1 MARPAAATSAAI
13 VSRRAL
19 DAGGGGAGSPS
30 IPRASGGVVGGRV
43 LDMDLQT
50 PFVVQHE
57 LDGNE
62 EPLAEGARI
71 ELRVLA
77 VHAGGG
83 EAACG
88 QGGLE
93 HEPER
98 HRAARLLRDERVARA
113 VAAVAERD
121 LGIAGAQALY
131 SEAVPRDGRLRPE
144 PQAVAQRVRLG
155 AEQAVDE
162 RRDDHGGGPGLV
174 RADADAAALGAV
186 QHL

>member
-1 MARPAAATSAAI
+1 MARPAAATSTAI
-13 VSRRAL
+13 VNRRAL

-30 IPRASGGVVGGRV
+30 IPRASGGVVGGIV
-43 LDMDLQT
+43 FDMDLQT
-50 PFVVQHE
+50 PFVVQHD

-62 EPLAEGARI
+62 EPLAKGARV
-71 ELRVLA
+71 ELRVPA

-83 EAACG
+83 DAACG

-121 LGIAGAQALY
+121 LCVADAQALDVQP
-131 SEAVPRDGRLRPE
+131 VPRGGRLRPE
-144 PQAVAQRVRLG
+144 
-155 AEQAVDE
+155 
-162 RRDDHGGGPGLV
+162 
-174 RADADAAALGAV
+174 
-186 QHL
+186 

>member
-1 MARPAAATSAAI
+1 MARPAAATSAAMI
-13 VSRRAL
+13 SRRAL

-30 IPRASGGVVGGRV
+30 IPRASGGVVGGSV
-43 LDMDLQT
+43 FDIDLQT

-71 ELRVLA
+71 ELRVPA
-77 VHAGGG
+77 IHAGGG

-98 HRAARLLRDERVARA
+98 RCAARLLRDERVARA

-121 LGIAGAQALY
+121 LGLADAQALRIQP
-131 SEAVPRDGRLRPE
+131 VPRGGRLWPE
-144 PQAVAQRVRLG
+144 PQAVA
-155 AEQAVDE
+155 
-162 RRDDHGGGPGLV
+162 
-174 RADADAAALGAV
+174 
-186 QHL
+186 